1 VTAVGLW
8 LSALTNASDETDGLL
23 VNRNQFTSAGE
34 SAIWAGHTA
43 WFDLVVNAT

>member
-23 VNRNQFTSAGE
+23 VNPKSVHVSRE

-43 WFDLVVNAT
+43 SFDLVVDAT